1 MNDWTNLL
9 PPMLSGTE
17 LNEKLACY
25 PKYDPAI
32 RNGSASERLLGLSSL
47 YDIYIPGALSMEVYS
62 KLYLAT
68 HRSIIKKQA
77 RKIVTIQLVQNRR
90 RLLYQESGN
99 GIIGGADSFTIIG
112 QSGVG
117 KSSAVSRAIRL
128 INANGI
134 IETNEP
140 YSMILPC
147 VQIQTPFDS
156 SVRSMLLEILRVVDE
171 RLRTDYHASA
181 LRTRATTDMLIS
193 SVSNIALNHIGTLIV
208 DEIQNVAGSKN
219 GDALV
224 SALTQLI
231 NSSGISIAMVG
242 TPECEPFFG
251 RAFRLARRSLGIEC
265 EPMRYDDTFREF
277 CETLFSYCYVQKAPD
292 FSEGT
297 VSWLYEHSGGIPA
310 IIIGLLHD
318 ALELSIYNG
327 REQIDI
333 QALELAYRQRL
344 KMLHGF
350 IEAGCPRRSSTGTVR
365 SKAGELPLQIVDV
378 ADSHLLRKALDR
390 SRDNGMPIVQ
400 MIKDSGIL
408 VKELRV

>member
-1 MNDWTNLL
+1 MIDWTQQL
-9 PPMLSGTE
+9 PPMLSSEE
-17 LNEKLACY
+17 LLKKLGCY
-25 PKYDPAI
+25 PKYDPKI
-32 RNGSASERLLGLSSL
+32 RGGSVSERLLGLLAL
-47 YDIYIPGALSMEVYS
+47 YDIYIPGTMTTEIYN

-68 HRSIIKKQA
+68 HRSLRKKQD
-77 RKIVTIQLVQNRR
+77 RKTVTMQLVQNRR
-90 RLLYQESGN
+90 RMLYQESGN

-140 YSMILPC
+140 YAAILPC
-147 VQIQTPFDS
+147 VQIQTPFDA

-181 LRTRATTDMLIS
+181 LRARATTDMLIS
-193 SVSNIALNHIGTLIV
+193 SVSSVALNHIGTLAV

-242 TPECEPFFG
+242 TQECTAFFQ

-265 EPMRYDDTFREF
+265 APMRFDDAFRDF
-277 CETLFSYCYVQKAPD
+277 CRTIISYCFVQNEPECT
-292 FSEGT
+292 EGI
-297 VSWLYEHSGGIPA
+297 VLWLFEHSGGIPA
-310 IIIGLLHD
+310 IITSLLHD
-318 ALELSIYNG
+318 AQELSIYNG
-327 REQIDI
+327 REQLDI

-344 KMLHGF
+344 KMLHGY
-350 IEAGCPRRSSTGTVR
+350 IEAGRPKHSPTGMVR
-365 SKAGELPLQIVDV
+365 SNTDGFPLQTVDIK
-378 ADSHLLRKALDR
+378 DSHLMRKALDQA
-390 SRDNGMPIVQ
+390 RDNGMPIVQ
-400 MIKDSGIL
+400 IIKNSGIQ
-408 VKELRV
+408 VTELRV

>member
-1 MNDWTNLL
+1 MIDWTQQL
-9 PPMLSGTE
+9 PPMLSGEE
-17 LNEKLACY
+17 LSKELACY
-25 PKYDPAI
+25 PEYDPTI
-32 RNGSASERLLGLSSL
+32 RNGGSSERLLGLSSL
-47 YDIYIPGALSMEVYS
+47 YDIYIPGTLSTEVYS

-68 HRSIIKKQA
+68 HRSIQKKQA
-77 RKIVTIQLVQNRR
+77 RKTVTMQLVQNRR
-90 RLLYQESGN
+90 RMLYQESGN

-117 KSSAVSRAIRL
+117 KSSAVARAIRL
-128 INANGI
+128 INANGT

-140 YSMILPC
+140 YAAIFPC

-181 LRTRATTDMLIS
+181 LRARATTDMLIS
-193 SVSNIALNHIGTLIV
+193 SVSSVALNHIGTLVV

-242 TPECEPFFG
+242 TQECTAFFQ

-265 EPMRYDDTFREF
+265 APMEFNDAFREF
-277 CETLFSYCYVQKAPD
+277 CKKLFSYCYVQNEPVI
-292 FSEGT
+292 SEGI
-297 VSWLYEHSGGIPA
+297 VSWLYEHSGGVPA
-310 IIIGLLHD
+310 IITSLLHD
-318 ALELSIYNG
+318 AQELSIYNG
-327 REQIDI
+327 REQLDI

-344 KMLHGF
+344 KMLHGY
-350 IEAGCPRRSSTGTVR
+350 IEAGRPKHSPTGMVR
-365 SKAGELPLQIVDV
+365 SNADGFPLQTVDIK
-378 ADSHLLRKALDR
+378 DSHLMRKALDR
-390 SRDNGMPIVQ
+390 SRDKGMPVVQ
-400 MIKDSGIL
+400 MIKDSGIQ
-408 VKELRV
+408 VTELRV